1 VFQNSDVLSNPVA
14 GLMIGV
20 LATSLFQS
28 SSTTNGIA
36 ISLAV
41 SKGLFIFHFGTRFH
55 ILETDNS
62 NIDLSMDKRD
72 VL

>member
-1 VFQNSDVLSNPVA
+1 MFEGKTAGSVFQNSDVLSNPVA

-20 LATSLFQS
+20 LATFLFQS

-41 SKGLFIFHFGTRFH
+41 SKGMLIFHSYKH
-55 ILETDNS
+55 QEY
-62 NIDLSMDKRD
+62 LSQKC
-72 VL
+72 